1 MSVLSETT
9 SEPGPKAFGM
19 AGLFI
24 LAMAAGSALSLFA
37 PSQAET
43 VASFTDATLLTLIF
57 LLFFEVRFASVA
69 RAFGNYKF
77 LTLAWVANFLI
88 IPAIGFGI
96 ASLLLSGQP
105 LLFAGLMIYLLAP
118 CTDWFLGFTLM
129 ARGDTEMGAALIP
142 VNLISQ
148 LLLFPV
154 WLWLFTPANGIVD
167 FSAMPGLL
175 LQWFIIP
182 MAAAQGTRF
191 LIKGVLSA
199 KALEVVKRSASTL
212 SSAVLGFLIVQLFAS
227 HVDTIFANS
236 QLFGIV
242 AVAVVFFFALTFI
255 AGHMILQIARLRY
268 EEHALL
274 TMTMAARNAPLM
286 LALTA
291 VAIPNQPL
299 VLAVIV
305 FGMLVEI
312 PHLTLLRQLLLI
324 RSNHLSSKEAHHVLC
339 PQ

>member
-1 MSVLSETT
+1 MSVLNESP
-9 SEPGPKAFGM
+9 SEPGPNALGT

-24 LAMAAGSALSLFA
+24 LAMVAGSALSLFV

-69 RAFGNYKF
+69 RAFGNLKF
-77 LTLAWVANFLI
+77 LALAWSANFLI
-88 IPAIGFGI
+88 IPAIGIGI

-105 LLFAGLMIYLLAP
+105 LLFAGLMIYFLAP
-118 CTDWFLGFTLM
+118 CTDWFLGFTRM
-129 ARGDTEMGAALIP
+129 AQGDTELGAALIP

-154 WLWLFTPANGIVD
+154 WLWLFTPAAGIVD

-182 MAAAQGTRF
+182 MAAAQGARVLT
-191 LIKGVLSA
+191 KGVLSA
-199 KALEVVKRSASTL
+199 KAFEVAKQSASTL
-212 SSAVLGFLIVQLFAS
+212 SSAVLGFLIIQIFAS
-227 HVDTIFANS
+227 HVDTIFANA
-236 QLFGIV
+236 QVFGIV
-242 AVAVVFFFALTFI
+242 AVAVAFFFALTFI
-255 AGHMILQIARLRY
+255 AGRILSQIARLRY

-274 TMTMAARNAPLM
+274 AMTTAARNAPLM

-324 RSNHLSSKEAHHVLC
+324 RSNHLSSKEAHHVLR
-339 PQ
+339 PH